1 VKLKAFAKINL
12 SLHVFGKRPDG
23 YHALESVMQSVSLC
37 DYIIIN
43 PAKEGLTVTCSDPRV
58 PQGPANIA
66 YKAAELFTRKQ
77 KAVSGKQLAGINIHI
92 EKNIPMAAGL
102 AGGSA
107 DAAAVLYGLNQMLDS
122 AIRIPQSELL
132 KLAAQVGSDV
142 PFCLT
147 GGTCLVEG
155 RGEIVTPQEPWP
167 KTYFVLATP
176 DFPVSTKWAYE
187 EFDRLNLSL
196 PSTVKN
202 DLEAVVL
209 TKHEEI
215 ATIKERLIKLGC
227 YDAQMSGSG
236 PTVFGSVHHKAEA
249 QKILEQIQNDY
260 LQSFVTETVDR
271 GVAIADY
278 GMSESE

>member
-1 VKLKAFAKINL
+1 ML
-12 SLHVFGKRPDG
+12 GKRPDG
-23 YHALESVMQSVSLC
+23 YHDLESVMQSVSLC
-37 DYIIIN
+37 DYITITLAESGI
-43 PAKEGLTVTCSDPRV
+43 TVTCSDARV
-58 PQGPANIA
+58 PQGQANIA
-66 YKAAELFTRKQ
+66 WKAAELFQTQSLKRKAQ
-77 KAVSGKQLAGINIHI
+77 NFGIHIHI
-92 EKNIPMAAGL
+92 EKHIPMAAGL

-107 DAAAVLYGLNQMLDS
+107 DAAAVLYGLNQMLN
-122 AIRIPQSELL
+122 AECRRPNAELL
-132 KLAAQVGSDV
+132 KLGAQIGSDV

-155 RGEIVTPQEPWP
+155 RGEILTPQEPWP
-167 KTYFVLATP
+167 KTYFVLVTP

-187 EFDRLNLSL
+187 EFDRLSLTL

-236 PTVFGSVHHKAEA
+236 PTVFGSVHHRAEA
-249 QKILEQIQNDY
+249 QRILEQIQNDY
-260 LQSFVTETVDR
+260 LQSFVAETVDR
-271 GVAIADY
+271 GVRTD
-278 GMSESE
+278 